1 MAQLNFNAAT
11 VAPAQALEPIPSGWY
26 RAVITDTKMAPTS
39 KPGGQMLNL
48 ELKIIDGEF
57 ANRKVFDRLNLVNE
71 NQVAMQIAYEQLSAI
86 CHATGIIQCTQS
98 ELLHNIPLLVKV
110 KLRPAGPGKDG
121 VHYDASNEVKGYDHI
136 NSDHNVGPSGP
147 VTAAGIAGAPQ
158 GTAPWAAAGAAQA
171 APAPQAQQYQPPA
184 QVVQQQPAQAA
195 PAQQWQPPAAQ
206 QPWQQQQIA
215 PAPQA
220 TIPQQQF
227 TPPMQQAPVSMEP
240 IMLPAAGGIPYA
252 SYTAQGW
259 TDEQLHNAGMFSF
272 PQPAPVQQIAP
283 PPPTQ
288 APPPPQQQFAPQ
300 PATAAPAPGTQA
312 PPWQR

>member
-26 RAVITDTKMAPTS
+26 RAIITESKMAPTS

-57 ANRKVFDRLNLVNE
+57 VNRKLFDRLNLVNE
-71 NQVAMQIAYEQLSAI
+71 NPTAEQIAREQLSAI
-86 CHATGIIQCTQS
+86 CHATGIIQCPDSTM
-98 ELLHNIPLLVKV
+98 LHNIPILVKA

-147 VTAAGIAGAPQ
+147 VTAGGVAGAPQ
-158 GTAPWAAAGAAQA
+158 GTPPWQAAQA

-206 QPWQQQQIA
+206 QPWQQPAQAA

-220 TIPQQQF
+220 VIPQQQF
-227 TPPMQQAPVSMEP
+227 TPPVQQAPVSMEP
-240 IMLPAAGGIPYA
+240 VMLPAAGGIPYA
-252 SYTAQGW
+252 SYVAQGW
-259 TDEQLHNAGMFSF
+259 TDEQLHNHGMFSF
-272 PQPAPVQQIAP
+272 PQAAPVQQMAP

-288 APPPPQQQFAPQ
+288 APSPPQQQFAPQ
-300 PATAAPAPGTQA
+300 PATAGPAPGTMA